1 MKLTFIGAAH
11 EVTGSCHY
19 IEVNEKRILI
29 DCGMEQ
35 GRDEFQN
42 CELPIVP
49 SVIDYVFLT
58 HAHIDHSGLLPYL
71 AANGFRGTVFSTD
84 ATYDL
89 CKIMLAD
96 SAHIQM
102 FEAEW
107 RNRKAKRSGGEKFV
121 PLYTDKDV
129 ESILKCFSPTPYGIV
144 ADVCDGVKFRLT
156 DAGHLL
162 GSASVELW
170 LTEKGET
177 RKIVFSG
184 DIGNV
189 KQPILR
195 DPQYISNADY
205 VVTEATYG
213 DRLHDARPD
222 YIKELV
228 PIIQQTFD
236 RGGNVVVPS
245 FAIGRTQEMLYFI
258 RKIKQDRLV
267 KGHDNFPVYI
277 DSPLAIEAT
286 TIFKENYLENY
297 DDEALSLVKSGVNPI
312 GFPDLVTAVTA
323 DESKLINADKA
334 PKIIISASGMCEA
347 GRIKHHLKHNLWRK
361 ESTVLFVGYQGE
373 GTLGRAL
380 LDGAKTVTLFS
391 EKIKVEAQ
399 ILRLPGISG
408 HGDKD
413 GLKAWLGAFEAKPK
427 RVFVVHGDSDV
438 CDSYARE
445 LENEGYSV
453 YAPYS
458 GAQFNLLTGN
468 VTLDAKPQAAEKK
481 KGKNTV
487 LDRLV
492 AACERLL
499 VAAKTTKIRSDKQL
513 AQLADKINAIT
524 DKLEK

>member
-1 MKLTFIGAAH
+1 
-11 EVTGSCHY
+11 
-19 IEVNEKRILI
+19 
-29 DCGMEQ
+29 
-35 GRDEFQN
+35 
-42 CELPIVP
+42 
-49 SVIDYVFLT
+49 
-58 HAHIDHSGLLPYL
+58 
-71 AANGFRGTVFSTD
+71 
-84 ATYDL
+84 
-89 CKIMLAD
+89 
-96 SAHIQM
+96 
-102 FEAEW
+102 
-107 RNRKAKRSGGEKFV
+107 
-121 PLYTDKDV
+121 
-129 ESILKCFSPTPYGIV
+129 
-144 ADVCDGVKFRLT
+144 
-156 DAGHLL
+156 
-162 GSASVELW
+162 
-170 LTEKGET
+170 
-177 RKIVFSG
+177 
-184 DIGNV
+184 
-189 KQPILR
+189 
-195 DPQYISNADY
+195 
-205 VVTEATYG
+205 
-213 DRLHDARPD
+213 
-222 YIKELV
+222 
-228 PIIQQTFD
+228 
-236 RGGNVVVPS
+236 
-245 FAIGRTQEMLYFI
+245 
-258 RKIKQDRLV
+258 
-267 KGHDNFPVYI
+267 
-277 DSPLAIEAT
+277 
-286 TIFKENYLENY
+286 
-297 DDEALSLVKSGVNPI
+297 
-312 GFPDLVTAVTA
+312 
-323 DESKLINADKA
+323 
-334 PKIIISASGMCEA
+334 MCEA

-499 VAAKTTKIRSDKQL
+499 AAAKTTKIRSDKQL